1 MELIVEKDH
10 RYAGV
15 RVYCIE
21 RGQGRTVYY
30 GHVDNKITAK
40 TIDNNNYVDNDI
52 HPLFEMGMGFFNDF
66 VKCVI
71 DYANAEGVKSD
82 NDNFLLGK
90 LEATE
95 KHLDDTRIILSK
107 VIDKI

>member
-1 MELIVEKDH
+1 
-10 RYAGV
+10 
-15 RVYCIE
+15 
-21 RGQGRTVYY
+21 
-30 GHVDNKITAK
+30 
-40 TIDNNNYVDNDI
+40 
-52 HPLFEMGMGFFNDF
+52 MGFFNDF